1 MINPYFT
8 FTTDN
13 ENLCCYKTSAI
24 LNVNFYI
31 DQNKKYKIQVQ
42 TSGDTTLDTI
52 GTYTFKNKE
61 FWLAAQDKWMDIMR
75 AARNEGFNDTNMKYY
90 GDSLGVIDPW

>member
-13 ENLCCYKTSAI
+13 KNLCCYKTSAI

-31 DQNKKYKIQVQ
+31 DPNEKYKMQVQ
-42 TSGDTTLDTI
+42 TSGDITLDAI
-52 GTYTFKNKE
+52 GTYTFQDKKYWE
-61 FWLAAQDKWMDIMR
+61 AAQDKWMNIMQ
-75 AARNEGFNDTNMKYY
+75 AACNEERNNRN
-90 GDSLGVIDPW
+90 VNQW

>member
-31 DQNKKYKIQVQ
+31 DPNEKYKMQIQ
-42 TSGDTTLDTI
+42 TTGDTTLDTI
-52 GTYTFKNKE
+52 GIYTFKTKE
-61 FWLAAQDKWMDIMR
+61 YWIITRNKWMDVMR
-75 AARNEGFNDTNMKYY
+75 VKLNQEINNTNMKYY
-90 GDSLGVIDPW
+90 GNIGDVDPW

>member
-13 ENLCCYKTSAI
+13 ENLCCYKTSSI
-24 LNVNFYI
+24 IYISFYT
-31 DQNKKYKIQVQ
+31 DPNEKYKMQIQV
-42 TSGDTTLDTI
+42 TGDTDETVAVYSFQDKKL
-52 GTYTFKNKE
+52 
-61 FWLAAQDKWMDIMR
+61 WQAAQERWMDLMR
-75 AARNEGFNDTNMKYY
+75 AARNEAANNTSMKYY